1 MHVLQWGACS
11 IAPSVPPS
19 SQTPG
24 RNQHFH
30 IIFNSTPMS
39 TPVSRATSCCTHLR
53 HGFMCLLIL
62 KSCHI
67 MWRYNY
73 FPHSWL
79 AHLIVQ
85 PCTPSHDSWA
95 NFKLWFSIMIY
106 NSNFQFLFFVFNLI
120 MQVPSSLLK
129 TREHSQAHCQVSSGW
144 VIQVS
149 LAHYFS
155 LTSQQF
161 TNRKQLFC
169 PESALLADIFST
181 ASELCLQ
188 TFSIENSILVCK
200 TGRWN

>member
-1 MHVLQWGACS
+1 M
-11 IAPSVPPS
+11 
-19 SQTPG
+19 T
-24 RNQHFH
+24 
-30 IIFNSTPMS
+30 
-39 TPVSRATSCCTHLR
+39 
-53 HGFMCLLIL
+53 
-62 KSCHI
+62 
-67 MWRYNY
+67 
-73 FPHSWL
+73 
-79 AHLIVQ
+79 VQ
-85 PCTPSHDSWA
+85 PCTPTHDSWA

-161 TNRKQLFC
+161 TNEKQLFC
-169 PESALLADIFST
+169 LESALLADIFST

-188 TFSIENSILVCK
+188 TFSIENSILVYK
-200 TGRWN
+200 TGRRNLVEYSSFFTQIILLRSQPHHLFQQTNNILCLLFPPLVFVLFFLFFIFGC